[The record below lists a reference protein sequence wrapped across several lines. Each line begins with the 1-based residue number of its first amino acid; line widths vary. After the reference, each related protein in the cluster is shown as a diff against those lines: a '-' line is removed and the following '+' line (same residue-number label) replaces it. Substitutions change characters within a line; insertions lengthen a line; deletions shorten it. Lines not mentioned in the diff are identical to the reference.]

1 MASVEVPYLVD
12 PALAAW
18 RRDFPA
24 LAVAVHGRRLAYLDS
39 AATALKPRAVIDAV
53 TRVFTHDAGNV
64 HRGVHALSEAATEAF
79 DAARRELAGLIG
91 APEAEVV
98 LTSGTTASINL
109 VARTW
114 GRTRIGPGDAVV
126 ATALEH
132 HSNLVPWQILC
143 AERGAELR
151 VAPVGADGA
160 IDVGALADLLDD
172 RVRLVCVSHLSNVTG
187 RIAPVTEIAL
197 LAHDAGAHV
206 LVDGAQ
212 AIAHL
217 DVDVDALGCD
227 FYAFSGHKLYGPPG
241 TGVLWGR
248 AELLDEMPP
257 WQGGGEMVASV
268 DEQTARYRE
277 PPYRFEAGTPN
288 IAGVIGLGAA
298 VRWWRALDRA
308 AVRAHE
314 AAVHARLLAAITA
327 TPGVRVLGAPEAAV
341 VAFTVD
347 SVHPHDVATIV
358 DAAGVAIRS
367 GHHCAQP
374 LHRRFGLEASAR
386 ASIGVYSGDDDVE
399 ALAAALAG
407 VRDVLGGP
415 R

>member
-1 MASVEVPYLVD
+1 MA
-12 PALAAW
+12 
-18 RRDFPA
+18 
-24 LAVAVHGRRLAYLDS
+24 
-39 AATALKPRAVIDAV
+39 
-53 TRVFTHDAGNV
+53 
-64 HRGVHALSEAATEAF
+64 
-79 DAARRELAGLIG
+79 
-91 APEAEVV
+91 APEGEVV

-109 VARTW
+109 VAQSW
-114 GRTRIGPGDAVV
+114 GRARVGPGDAVDGDHARAPLQPGAV
-126 ATALEH
+126 ADA
-132 HSNLVPWQILC
+132 VRR
-143 AERGAELR
+143 ARRELR
-151 VAPVGADGA
+151 VAPVGDDGA
-160 IDVGALADLLDD
+160 IDVERAGRAARRAGPPGL
-172 RVRLVCVSHLSNVTG
+172 RL
-187 RIAPVTEIAL
+187 APVQRHRDGSRQIAEIAL
-197 LAHDAGAHV
+197 LAHAAGAHV

-241 TGVLWGR
+241 TGVLWAR

-268 DEQTARYRE
+268 DVQGARYRE

-288 IAGVIGLGAA
+288 IAGVVGLGAA
-298 VRWWRALDRA
+298 VHWWRGLDRA
-308 AVRAHE
+308 AVSAHE
-314 AAVHARLLAAITA
+314 AAVHARLLAAIA
-327 TPGVRVLGAPEAAV
+327 AAPGVRVLGAPEAAV

-347 SVHPHDVATIV
+347 GVHPHDVATIV
-358 DAAGVAIRS
+358 DQAGVAIRS